1 MPVSI
6 QRSEVS
12 QVTTADSATE
22 TAPDQ
27 SKTNKLSLPALTAM
41 VIGSMVGAGV
51 FQLPT
56 RFAAQTGVVGAIIA
70 WAIAGLGMLTLAL
83 VFQTLANRKPKLDN
97 GVYVYAREGFGVYPG
112 FLSAVGYWGS
122 ACAGNA
128 FYWILIMT
136 TISQLFPDLKPVI
149 GSGDTWVAFIISAA
163 AVWAFFLLI
172 RQGVKEAA
180 AINAIVTVA
189 KLVPLA
195 LFLVLVIFFFRPAVF
210 VSNMTGG
217 YDLPGGSL
225 FHQVQG
231 TMLVTVFVFL
241 GIEGA
246 SVYSRHAK
254 KRSDVGRATVI
265 GFLSV
270 LALFASVSILSYG
283 ILPKAEIAKLPQPSV
298 GSVLEAAVGPWG
310 GAVIRVGLIISVLGA
325 YLAWQLLAADVVFA
339 AASDKDMPKYFG
351 RLNKHGAPANAVL
364 WTSILVTLI
373 LFIVQFLHN
382 ALDFTLD
389 LTAALS
395 LAPYAL
401 ASGYAVKIAI
411 RRDGYDV
418 ARPDHRVREL
428 VIAIISTVYTLFLV
442 WAAGYVFMFLAGIL
456 LAPASLL
463 YYFARREQ
471 RADAAPGRVV
481 PVFTKPGWVVF
492 IVLVVFA
499 IVGIVLLATGVV
511 QVAPPPPVD
520 YYNH

>member
-1 MPVSI
+1 
-6 QRSEVS
+6 
-12 QVTTADSATE
+12 VTSATATSATADQDKKS
-22 TAPDQ
+22 
-27 SKTNKLSLPALTAM
+27 KLSLPALTAM

-56 RFAAQTGVVGAIIA
+56 RFASQTGVYGALIA
-70 WAIAGLGMLTLAL
+70 WAVAGLGMLTLAL
-83 VFQTLANRKPKLDN
+83 VFQSLANRKPKLNN
-97 GVYVYAREGFGVYPG
+97 GVYVYAREGFGIYPG
-112 FLSAVGYWGS
+112 FLSAVGYWAS

-136 TISQLFPDLKPVI
+136 TISQLFPHLEPVL
-149 GSGDTWVAFIISAA
+149 GAGDTWTSFLVSGA
-163 AVWAFFLLI
+163 AVWGFFFLI

-195 LFLVLVIFFFRPAVF
+195 LFLVLVIFFFKWDVF
-210 VSNMTGG
+210 VGNLSGG
-217 YDLPGGSL
+217 YDVPGGDSL
-225 FHQVQG
+225 FLQVQG

-283 ILPKAEIAKLPQPSV
+283 ILPKADIAKLQQPSV

-325 YLAWQLLAADVVFA
+325 YLAWQLLAADVVYA
-339 AASDKDMPKYFG
+339 AASDKDMPRYFG
-351 RLNKHGAPANAVL
+351 RLNRHDAPANAVL

-373 LFIVQFLHN
+373 LFVVQFVHN

-401 ASGYAVKIAI
+401 ASGYAVKIAVK
-411 RRDGYDV
+411 RDGYDV
-418 ARPDHRVREL
+418 TKSDHRIRDM

-456 LAPASLL
+456 LAPATLL
-463 YYFARREQ
+463 YFFARREQ
-471 RADAAPGRVV
+471 RADAQPGRTVRI
-481 PVFTKPGWVVF
+481 FTRPGWVVF
-492 IVLVVFA
+492 IVLVLFA

-511 QVAPPPPVD
+511 QIAPPVPVN